1 MEKTLE
7 AWNGTEQEKEGDKEK
22 KRNVIELKNVVKNY
36 EGFQL
41 DNISFEVPRGSIVGF
56 IGQNGA
62 GKTTT
67 ISLIL
72 DLIQRD
78 GGEITVFG
86 KDVISDGVA
95 IKEDIGVIFDEMGYH
110 ENMTPLQLGKMFA
123 QIYKNW
129 NGEEYKNYLTGFGL
143 PYKKKCGAFS
153 RGMRMKLQLAVALS
167 HGAKLLILDEPTSG
181 LDPIIRNEV
190 LEIFQE
196 YVMTEEHTIFLSS
209 HILEDLERIADEII
223 FIDKGRILLSGNKD
237 EMLFRH
243 GILKCSNED
252 MERIDGA
259 YIVDMRSSSFG
270 TEILVNDYSACA
282 RKYPDMVLEH
292 AGLEDI
298 MLFYVQRNNKMN
310 RSRKSKI
317 KNGSSK
323 IKNESSPDEED

>member
-7 AWNGTEQEKEGDKEK
+7 AWNETEQKKAGDKEEQ
-22 KRNVIELKNVVKNY
+22 RNVIELKNVVKNY
-36 EGFQL
+36 EGFRL
-41 DNISFEVPRGSIVGF
+41 DNISFVVPRGSIVGF

-72 DLIQRD
+72 DLIKRD

-86 KDVISDGVA
+86 KDIISEGVA

-129 NGEEYKNYLTGFGL
+129 NGEEYKEYLTGFGL

-167 HGAKLLILDEPTSG
+167 HGAKLLLLDEPTSG
-181 LDPIIRNEV
+181 LDPIVRNEV

-196 YVMTEEHTIFLSS
+196 FVMTEEHTIFLSS

-223 FIDKGRILLSGNKD
+223 FIDKGKILLSGNKD

-243 GILKCSNED
+243 GILKCPNED
-252 MERIDGA
+252 AEKIDGA

-298 MLFYVQRNNKMN
+298 MLFYVQRYNKMS
-310 RSRKSKI
+310 RSTKSGI
-317 KNGSSK
+317 INDNSAEG
-323 IKNESSPDEED
+323 EGL